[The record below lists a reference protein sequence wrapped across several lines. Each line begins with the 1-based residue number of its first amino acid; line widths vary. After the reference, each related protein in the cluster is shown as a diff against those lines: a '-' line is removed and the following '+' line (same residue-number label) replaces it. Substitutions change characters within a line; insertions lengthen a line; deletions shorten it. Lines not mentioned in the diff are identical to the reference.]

1 MCKTGYMWLVLC
13 LMTMCATA
21 SAETIYATPETL
33 ADILERVEPGTT
45 IICEGGL
52 YSGGFRIARSGRKG
66 APITLTAGAPG
77 VVFDGGLNGLRIDA
91 ASHIIV
97 EGIRFQRAERAGI
110 FVPAPAADHA
120 SHVTVRNCV
129 LANNGTQGI
138 LTGFIDHMTIENCH
152 VYGNR
157 GSHGIYVSNS
167 GDYPV
172 VRGNLIH
179 HNAKCGIHVN
189 GDPAAGGDGVI
200 SFAIIENNRIWENG
214 KPGGGSAINMTHV
227 QDSIIRNNLAYN
239 NYAGG
244 IVTYYDTGGAAC
256 ASKRNT
262 IVNNTVLF
270 RPGEGRWALALQRSS
285 TDTVVKNNILVGGRW
300 AAVEVQE
307 SSLEGL
313 VMDHNVIAN
322 HDRQQLF
329 NEALED
335 YPGQLADRAA
345 DPQASAAYWQEMGLN
360 VNSSIGRMPQFEN
373 LAAADY
379 RLAPGS
385 VGIDTGADLGELV
398 PADIEGILRP
408 QGGAFDC
415 GCHETVASAQ

>member
-1 MCKTGYMWLVLC
+1 M
-13 LMTMCATA
+13 
-21 SAETIYATPETL
+21 
-33 ADILERVEPGTT
+33 
-45 IICEGGL
+45 
-52 YSGGFRIARSGRKG
+52 
-66 APITLTAGAPG
+66 
-77 VVFDGGLNGLRIDA
+77 
-91 ASHIIV
+91 
-97 EGIRFQRAERAGI
+97 
-110 FVPAPAADHA
+110 
-120 SHVTVRNCV
+120 
-129 LANNGTQGI
+129 
-138 LTGFIDHMTIENCH
+138 
-152 VYGNR
+152 
-157 GSHGIYVSNS
+157 
-167 GDYPV
+167 
-172 VRGNLIH
+172 
-179 HNAKCGIHVN
+179 
-189 GDPAAGGDGVI
+189 
-200 SFAIIENNRIWENG
+200 
-214 KPGGGSAINMTHV
+214 
-227 QDSIIRNNLAYN
+227 
-239 NYAGG
+239 
-244 IVTYYDTGGAAC
+244 
-256 ASKRNT
+256 
-262 IVNNTVLF
+262 
-270 RPGEGRWALALQRSS
+270 
-285 TDTVVKNNILVGGRW
+285 
-300 AAVEVQE
+300 EVQE